1 MLHQG
6 NLRPPGPPLY
16 THFQDGKRVRAKR
29 KFQIVVNVYDQ
40 SVGTG
45 PATQIVIA
53 GAVAETFLG
62 VPCRDFSTSHQLRQE
77 VTNKLKSLEGK
88 PAEFCVEKIRQSVV
102 LYAANSVIRF

>member
-1 MLHQG
+1 MDSNG
-6 NLRPPGPPLY
+6 FYTIVDMKNLN
-16 THFQDGKRVRAKR
+16 
-29 KFQIVVNVYDQ
+29 IDQ
-40 SVGTG
+40 
-45 PATQIVIA
+45 TQIVIA

-62 VPCRDFSTSHQLRQE
+62 VQCRDFTTSHQLRQE